1 MAAALLATAFTS
13 CANHYSTQ
21 EITMQDAYLRRQKD
35 RLLAPLAGGAFRSIH
50 PNWVSV
56 LALLVGLAAV
66 AAVMGQWYGLGLGL
80 WVLNRS
86 LDGLDG
92 LIARV
97 HHKQSDFGGYLDL
110 FLDFIIYLTVPLAF
124 VAAQPTVANL
134 WACLALIASYVLN
147 TISWTTLATLL
158 EKRNR
163 QSAGRLTS
171 MEMPPGLMEG
181 AETILF
187 YTLFFLLPN
196 QLTLL
201 FTSMAV
207 LVCFT
212 AAQRVWWAYR
222 ALD

>member
-1 MAAALLATAFTS
+1 
-13 CANHYSTQ
+13 
-21 EITMQDAYLRRQKD
+21 MQDAFLRRQKD
-35 RLLAPLAGGAFRSIH
+35 RLLAPMAGTAFRSIH

-56 LALLVGLAAV
+56 LALVVGLGSVGAILL
-66 AAVMGQWYGLGLGL
+66 QWYWLGLGL
-80 WVLNRS
+80 WALNRI

-124 VAAQPTVANL
+124 TAAMPTVINL

-158 EKRNR
+158 EKRHR
-163 QSAGRLTS
+163 QTVGRLTS
-171 MEMPPGLMEG
+171 MEMPTGLVEG
-181 AETILF
+181 AETIAF
-187 YTLFFLLPN
+187 YTLFYLLPDYIAI
-196 QLTLL
+196 L
-201 FTSMAV
+201 FTAMAI
-207 LVCFT
+207 LVFFT